1 MGPYFQTCGLRIKMR
16 QKAYFPCLPEVSWYL
31 LRLEFGFDTNYL
43 GSEAYEKQTT
53 RNRFSILTSN
63 GIQWITIPV
72 ESTHGNQTPYAEI
85 KISAEFRPKKILTAI
100 QSAYG
105 KSAYYDFVMDDLS
118 AIFSSEERL
127 LFNFNQRLL
136 DWTLEWCK
144 NEFKFTPNDE
154 LSIMHEKAEFQF
166 HPYLHVFSDRFPF
179 HPNLSILDVIFN
191 KGRFDLN
198 QLGCV
203 KKS

>member
-1 MGPYFQTCGLRIKMR
+1 MKQH
-16 QKAYFPCLPEVSWYL
+16 AYLPCLPEVSWYL
-31 LRLEFGFDTNYL
+31 MRLKFGLDSGYT
-43 GSEAYEKQTT
+43 GSEPFEKQTT
-53 RNRFSILTSN
+53 RNRFSILSAN

-72 ESTHGNQTPYAEI
+72 ESTHGIPTPYSEI
-85 KISAEFRPKKILTAI
+85 KISSEFRPKKILTAI

-105 KSAYYDFVMDDLS
+105 KSAYFDFVMDDLKS
-118 AIFSSEERL
+118 IFNSEEKM
-127 LFNFNQRLL
+127 LFDFNQKLF
-136 DWTLEWCK
+136 DWTLTWCK
-144 NEFKFTPNDE
+144 NDFNNTIPISLGSEIEKIDFEFH
-154 LSIMHEKAEFQF
+154 S
-166 HPYLHVFSDRFPF
+166 YLHVFSDRFSF